1 MAVEQM
7 PREERRTTAVAITWP
22 ENLPGI
28 ICACQGVASNKE
40 RGNPTTNA
48 PIWESRQATQ
58 DAMLRFSFSLKRQ
71 AIVHSF
77 AGMRRAFSISGMT
90 YFL

>member
-1 MAVEQM
+1 ME
-7 PREERRTTAVAITWP
+7 
-22 ENLPGI
+22 G
-28 ICACQGVASNKE
+28 
-40 RGNPTTNA
+40 GNPTTNA